1 MDYETERFEVDYH
14 AGWLIITDK
23 EKNRNECVQL
33 TNNKGRNIT
42 LSQFKSSVKTGG
54 IDKACTVFLK
64 LAATHKPNATACYS

>member
-1 MDYETERFEVDYH
+1 MEYETDRYEVDYH
-14 AGWLIITDK
+14 AGWLVITDK
-23 EKNRNECVQL
+23 ENSRNECVKL

-64 LAATHKPNATACYS
+64 LAATYKPNTTKFY